1 MVENKLII
9 LKTICSTL
17 LLAHYA
23 VVIKAYTTTYI
34 YVYCSILYYLYST
47 CNLNFYMGR
56 ELNPGHCPTPSYTTK
71 LIWPNFI
78 SVFIHIVNICVCL
91 PLFLLLTEKRGLKTM
106 AAGRF

>member
-1 MVENKLII
+1 MHMYDIVRAVMVENKLII

-71 LIWPNFI
+71 LIWPN
-78 SVFIHIVNICVCL
+78 L
-91 PLFLLLTEKRGLKTM
+91 
-106 AAGRF
+106 A